1 MQASVR
7 LRQAAQGLGEVAA
20 DVLSPWRSLPML
32 QQEIGASEA
41 TRRIVRQQFRSMMTG
56 CGGNLMASAAGLL
69 LWVIALGSVQPS
81 AALLLWSLAILGG
94 LAYIAVLV
102 RQFAARAPGDDDL
115 RWWEIRQGRVVS
127 LLGLAWGLVGI
138 VIDPALR
145 SELAPFLLIGLL
157 LVVAGSVSLC
167 MYRPLG
173 AWLAVPCSISTCVIV
188 VTDGGVLNVAIG
200 IGFVVAVALLL
211 HLARGQNTLLTQ
223 TMLAAE
229 ERLVLLQELDD
240 QRAEADHANRSKT
253 RFLTAV
259 SHDLRQPMHSIA
271 LLTGALRMGSI
282 VNANVIEQ
290 ISASVQ
296 SMDDLLSA
304 LLDVSTLDSG
314 TMPLRRSAI
323 ALGPLL
329 ERIEHQY
336 APQAEAKQLDLQV
349 VPSALHGVSDGFQL
363 ERALSNLVSNAIR
376 YTAQGRVRLR
386 CRRRGASVWI
396 QVWDSGMGIA
406 REHRQRVFE
415 EFFRVAQ
422 ADRPRNEG
430 FGLGLSIVQRMAHRL
445 GHRIAVRSRPGRGS
459 VFSIELPLLA
469 AAAGA
474 TADAPAVAAAVEQ
487 LDVLAGQ
494 MVLLVDDEAAARNSM
509 QTLLERFNCHVM
521 AAHCTASALR
531 LVEAQLRTP
540 DLIISDYRLGT
551 SDSGLDVIAKV
562 REAIGEA
569 IPAWLVTAELTVPLQ
584 AALSQRIN
592 VLPKPLQLQQLAAE
606 LNRVFRSRP

>member
-1 MQASVR
+1 MRATVR
-7 LRQAAQGLGEVAA
+7 LRPAAQELGEVAA
-20 DVLSPWRSLPML
+20 DVLSPWRRLPML
-32 QQEIGASEA
+32 RQEIGASEA

-81 AALLLWSLAILGG
+81 AALLLWSLAILAG

-102 RQFAARAPGDDDL
+102 GQFAARAPDDDDL
-115 RWWEIRQGRVVS
+115 RWWEIRQGRAVS
-127 LLGLAWGLVGI
+127 LLGLAWGLVGT
-138 VIDPALR
+138 VLGPALR
-145 SELAPFLLIGLL
+145 SELAPFMLIGLL

-173 AWLAVPCSISTCVIV
+173 AWMAVPCSISTCVIV
-188 VTDGGVLNVAIG
+188 VTDGGVLNMAIG

-229 ERLVLLQELDD
+229 ERLALLQELDD

-271 LLTGALRMGSI
+271 LLTGALRAGSI
-282 VNANVIEQ
+282 ANANVIEQ

-296 SMDDLLSA
+296 CMDDLLSA
-304 LLDVSTLDSG
+304 LLDVSTLDTG

-336 APQAEAKQLDLQV
+336 APQAQAKQLDLQV
-349 VPSALHGVSDGFQL
+349 VPSLLHVVSDGFQL
-363 ERALSNLVSNAIR
+363 QRALSNLVANAIR
-376 YTAQGRVRLR
+376 YTAQGRVGLR

-396 QVWDSGMGIA
+396 QVWDSGVGIA
-406 REHRQRVFE
+406 REHRWRIFE
-415 EFFRVAQ
+415 EFFRVTQ

-430 FGLGLSIVQRMAHRL
+430 FGLGLSIVQRVAHRL
-445 GHRIAVRSRPGRGS
+445 GHRIAVRSRLGQGS

-469 AAAGA
+469 MPGA
-474 TADAPAVAAAVEQ
+474 TADAPATAAAVER

-521 AAHCTASALR
+521 AAHCGASALR

-551 SDSGLDVIAKV
+551 SESGLDVIAQV

-584 AALSQRIN
+584 TALSQQIN
-592 VLPKPLQLQQLAAE
+592 VLPKPLQLQRLAAE
-606 LNRVFRSRP
+606 LNRVLRGKP

>member
-1 MQASVR
+1 MRATVR
-7 LRQAAQGLGEVAA
+7 LRPAAQELGEVAA
-20 DVLSPWRSLPML
+20 DVLSPWRRLPML
-32 QQEIGASEA
+32 RQEIGASEA

-81 AALLLWSLAILGG
+81 AALLLWSLAILAG

-102 RQFAARAPGDDDL
+102 GQFAARAPDGDDL
-115 RWWEIRQGRVVS
+115 RWWEIRQGRAVS
-127 LLGLAWGLVGI
+127 LLGLAWGLVGT
-138 VIDPALR
+138 VLGPALR
-145 SELAPFLLIGLL
+145 SELAPFMLIGLL

-173 AWLAVPCSISTCVIV
+173 AWMAVPCSISTCVIV
-188 VTDGGVLNVAIG
+188 VTDGGVLNMAIG

-229 ERLVLLQELDD
+229 ERLALLQELDD

-271 LLTGALRMGSI
+271 LLTGALRAGSI
-282 VNANVIEQ
+282 ANANVIEQ

-296 SMDDLLSA
+296 CMDDLLSA
-304 LLDVSTLDSG
+304 LLDVSTLDTG

-336 APQAEAKQLDLQV
+336 APQAQAKQLDLQV
-349 VPSALHGVSDGFQL
+349 TPSLLHVVSDGFQL
-363 ERALSNLVSNAIR
+363 QRALSNLVANAIR
-376 YTAQGRVRLR
+376 YTAQGRVGLR

-396 QVWDSGMGIA
+396 QVWDSGVGIA
-406 REHRQRVFE
+406 REHRWRIFE
-415 EFFRVAQ
+415 EFFRVTQ

-430 FGLGLSIVQRMAHRL
+430 FGLGLSIVQRVAHRL
-445 GHRIAVRSRPGRGS
+445 GHRIAVRSRLGQGS

-469 AAAGA
+469 MPGA
-474 TADAPAVAAAVEQ
+474 TADAPATAAAVER

-521 AAHCTASALR
+521 AAHCGASALR

-551 SDSGLDVIAKV
+551 SESGLDVIAQV

-584 AALSQRIN
+584 TALSQQIN
-592 VLPKPLQLQQLAAE
+592 VLPKPLQLQRLAAE
-606 LNRVFRSRP
+606 LNRVLRGKP